1 MNSAQVTEILKK
13 NSLSI
18 ACGVVAIVAVVA
30 AYWPVGGK
38 FAELKTESDQHAGL
52 FSQLTGLRD
61 KERKL
66 PLTDPAQTT
75 QDPLSIFPNEKTIE
89 LGTKVT
95 GEVSDQSKKMVD
107 FVVNLNRREHVQTP
121 RTDDGN
127 ATTTL
132 LVPEALPTP
141 TSDTPKFRFGDLYKL
156 VLNTNADQPV
166 SMTTDPKL
174 RDAKAPNLA
183 NDILHAG
190 VPPTEAQITDAK
202 AKLWNETFS
211 PRIILVNGQPVNQ
224 QQITQDYQNAAI
236 KLPDDMKLEVAQQ
249 KKVYLAPDA
258 LVQNPNV
265 IANNVPAT
273 VDIWYAQVALWIQQD
288 VCNAIAQANA
298 KSTNILNAPIKHL
311 IKLNIPQPPGMYT
324 LQLVAAAGAAPGT
337 APPAAPVEGGD
348 TQTLPKTTNDAN
360 GITGRVSNPFYDV
373 IRFQLVLNV
382 EASQVPYVISA
393 LSANRLLSVYNMDV
407 VAVDSTERAAAG
419 FIYGANPVVQL
430 NLKCETLFMRKW
442 TAPLMPDNVKTALGI
457 ATAAPAP
464 APAPGATPQ

>member
-18 ACGVVAIVAVVA
+18 ACAVVAIVAVVA
-30 AYWPVGGK
+30 TYWPVGGQ
-38 FAELKTESDQHAGL
+38 FSTLKTDADQHAGL
-52 FSQLTGLRD
+52 YQQLVGLRD
-61 KERKL
+61 KDRKL

-75 QDPLSIFPNEKTIE
+75 QDPLTIFPNEKTIE

-95 GEVSDQSKKMVD
+95 QEVSDQSKKMVD
-107 FVVNLNRREHVQTP
+107 FVVNLNRKEHVEPP

-127 ATTTL
+127 PAMTL

-166 SMTTDPKL
+166 SITTDPKL

-183 NDILHAG
+183 NDILNAG
-190 VPPTEAQITDAK
+190 VPPTETQITDAK
-202 AKLWNETFS
+202 AKLWNDTYS
-211 PRIILVNGQPVNQ
+211 PRIIYANNQPVNQ
-224 QQITQDYQNAAI
+224 QQITQEYQDAAL
-236 KLPDDMKLEVAQQ
+236 KLPDSMKLEVAQQ

-288 VCNAIAQANA
+288 VCNAIAQANG
-298 KSTNILNAPIKHL
+298 KSKSILEAPIKHL
-311 IKLNIPQPPGMYT
+311 IKLNIPQPPAMYT
-324 LQLVAAAGAAPGT
+324 TQLAAASATPG
-337 APPAAPVEGGD
+337 APPTAAPVEGGD
-348 TQTLPKTTNDAN
+348 TQTLPKATNDAN

-407 VAVDSTERAAAG
+407 VAVDSSERAAAG

-430 NLKCETLFMRKW
+430 NLKCETLFMRSW
-442 TAPLMPDNVKTALGI
+442 TAKLMPDAIKTALGI
-457 ATAAPAP
+457 AVPAP
-464 APAPGATPQ
+464 AAPGAPGAPTP